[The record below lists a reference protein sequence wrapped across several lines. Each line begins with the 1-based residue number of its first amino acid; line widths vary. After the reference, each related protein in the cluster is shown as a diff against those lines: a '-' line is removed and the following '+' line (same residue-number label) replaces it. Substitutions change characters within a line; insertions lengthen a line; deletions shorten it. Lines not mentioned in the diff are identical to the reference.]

1 MNNGILAGL
10 QNMSPADQTVYDNY
24 ANLSV
29 SNAAQNIMKGVYPP
43 DPTYKYFPMFHVRKI
58 RNGYILAHSRR
69 QGAIAEEDFCADYN
83 EVGQRVTA
91 LLVQFNLTEP

>member
-1 MNNGILAGL
+1 MSNELLTGL
-10 QNMSPADQTVYDNY
+10 QNIAGVDRSVYDKY
-24 ANLSV
+24 ANMTTL
-29 SNAAQNIMKGVYPP
+29 NAAYPP
-43 DPTYKYFPMFHVRKI
+43 APTALPYKYFPMFHVRKI

-69 QGAIAEEDFCADYN
+69 HGGMAEEDYCADYN